1 MMIIKYLLSK
11 SQENNL
17 HFNMTNNTV
26 VHEWTKNENR
36 GGFHAQTVD
45 YAESSR
51 VLLNCQ
57 LYTNSKSKRL
67 MSTKD
72 YPQ

>member
-26 VHEWTKNENR
+26 VYEWTKNENR
-36 GGFHAQTVD
+36 KGFHAQTVD

-51 VLLNCQ
+51 VLLNF
-57 LYTNSKSKRL
+57 
-67 MSTKD
+67 
-72 YPQ
+72 